1 MNIENVKQI
10 IKWLEKNF
18 SSFEYEK
25 GIDGNKE
32 FIEISI
38 YSYDDDE
45 GENVW
50 ETKKIYF
57 DKQGNLIP
65 NYEEKTKIKEQ
76 IKKLEKELKNLQ
88 EILKNY

>member
-18 SSFEYEK
+18 NGFEYEE

-38 YSYDDDE
+38 HGYDDDE
-45 GENVW
+45 EENIW

-65 NYEEKTKIKEQ
+65 NYEEMKKIKEQ
-76 IKKLEKELKNLQ
+76 IKKLEEELKNLQ
-88 EILKNY
+88 EI